1 MTERSRARRILLV
14 DDSPSDAALLTRYL
28 TRDQN
33 EEYEVA
39 TADSGDV
46 GLELA
51 RSLQPDV
58 VLLDYDLPDL
68 DGLEF
73 LDELTRMH
81 GEADLPVVL
90 AITGQSD
97 PRVAAE
103 LIRRG
108 ALDYL
113 AKNDLT
119 EEAVRLAVRQAL
131 RTRVLREDLNR
142 QIREQEAARAE
153 LVASLERAS
162 YLASFSE
169 LLTRSLDVGSVINA
183 VALLAI
189 PYVADACFVD
199 VFENG
204 ALARRTVELSDAV
217 KVRLRGSLT
226 REPPDGEA
234 PEGVARAIRSSQS
247 VAYGASWLSAVA
259 RWDPAVSELLA
270 HGVIGSLIVVPL
282 AFDEQPLGALSFV
295 SIRPHGPHAQSV
307 AEEIGRRVSAAL
319 ANARAFEAQRIAILA
334 SEAAQ
339 RRLNTLSRASGVFAR
354 SFDWHETMHA
364 FVDVLV
370 PAFCDTASVIIVE
383 DGGPRMI
390 ASRSGT
396 LDGTIEPRVE
406 ETLAS
411 GKTEFASDSGSSIT
425 VPIAGTAAPAVLGAL
440 SIVAGGARRFTL
452 DDIAVAE
459 DLGRRAGMYL
469 SNARLFERE
478 RDIARTL
485 QTSLLPAEV
494 PKLDGIEIAA
504 QVIAG
509 AEGLEVGGDWYDVV
523 PLARGRVAFAIG
535 DVAGRGVLAAA
546 TMGQLRSSLRA
557 YTLEGL
563 EPSDALARL
572 NGFVLSQERMQ
583 FATVALGVLDTTTG
597 GLSFA
602 SAGHLPP
609 LLIESNGAASLVN
622 AASSLPVGLLAE
634 TYYEQ
639 SEHCLHPG
647 DTLALYTD
655 GLIESRTRS
664 IDEGFASLLELS
676 ANEVGAPEALVAKLL
691 GRLASD
697 AGDDVTVLALR
708 FGADRRYG
716 ARVEARPA
724 FGVTYAAVPGSAP
737 LVRHRLGRY
746 LEELGLPKPA
756 IMDAQVA
763 AGEAVANA
771 VEHAY
776 AGSVHPGHF
785 SLRAFVEE
793 ETVVI
798 EVLDRGIW
806 RQRSGE
812 VVAPLLSERG
822 RGLTLMHALA
832 QDVRIDH
839 DDTGTRVRLVFALV
853 PVAEAF
859 RAATSA

>member
-33 EEYEVA
+33 EDYELT

-46 GLELA
+46 GLELV
-51 RSLQPDV
+51 RTLRPDV

-73 LDELTRMH
+73 LDELTRLH
-81 GEADLPVVL
+81 DEADLPVVL

-119 EEAVRLAVRQAL
+119 EEVVRLAVRQAL
-131 RTRVLREDLNR
+131 RTRTLREDLNR
-142 QIREQEAARAE
+142 QTHEQEASRAE

-169 LLTRSLDVGSVINA
+169 LLTRSLDVRSLIDS
-183 VALLAI
+183 VALLTI

-199 VFENG
+199 VIENG
-204 ALARRTVELSDAV
+204 ELDRRTLEVSGAL
-217 KVRLRGSLT
+217 RLRLGAPLT
-226 REPPDGEA
+226 KQTPDREA
-234 PEGVARAIRSSQS
+234 REGVARAIRSSQS
-247 VAYGASWLSAVA
+247 VSYRATWLAAVA
-259 RWDPAVSELLA
+259 RWDPAIAELLA
-270 HGVIGSLIVVPL
+270 HGLIGSLIIVPL
-282 AFDEQPLGALSFV
+282 TFDEEPLGALSFV
-295 SIRPHGPHAQSV
+295 AMHRHGPHAQGV
-307 AEEIGRRVSAAL
+307 AEEIGRRASAAL
-319 ANARAFEAQRIAILA
+319 ANARAFEAQRIAMVA

-339 RRLNTLSRASGVFAR
+339 RRLNTLSSASAVFAR
-354 SFDWHETMHA
+354 SFDWRETMHA
-364 FVDVLV
+364 FVEVLV
-370 PAFCDTASVIIVE
+370 PAFCDHASVVIVE
-383 DGGPRMI
+383 DGGRKTF
-390 ASRSGT
+390 ASRSGGA
-396 LDGTIEPRVE
+396 DGALALPVDS
-406 ETLAS
+406 TLAT
-411 GKTEFASDSGSSIT
+411 GKTEFVSESGSSIT

-440 SIVAGGARRFTL
+440 SITATASRRFTL

-469 SNARLFERE
+469 TNARLFERE
-478 RDIARTL
+478 REIARTL
-485 QTSLLPAEV
+485 QKSLLPAGV
-494 PKLDGIEIAA
+494 PSIEGIEIAA

-509 AEGLEVGGDWYDVV
+509 AEGVEVGGDWYDIV
-523 PLARGRVAFAIG
+523 PLPRGRVAFAIG

-557 YTLEGL
+557 YALEGL

-583 FATVALGVLDTTTG
+583 FATVALGVLDTASG
-597 GLSFA
+597 ALSFA

-609 LLIESNGAASLVN
+609 LVVESNGAASLVN

-634 TYYEQ
+634 TFYEQ
-639 SEHCLHPG
+639 SEHRLHPG

-676 ANEVGAPEALVAKLL
+676 GNETGAPEALVAKLL

-708 FGADRRYG
+708 FGADRRSG
-716 ARVEARPA
+716 ARVEQPPA
-724 FGVTYAAVPGSAP
+724 FGVTYAAIPGSAP
-737 LVRHRLGRY
+737 LVRHRLARY
-746 LEELGLPKPA
+746 LEDLGLLAPA

-785 SLRAFVEE
+785 SLRAFVEDDS
-793 ETVVI
+793 VVI
-798 EVLDRGIW
+798 EVLDRGVW

-832 QDVRIDH
+832 EDVRIDH
-839 DDTGTRVRLVFALV
+839 DETGTRVRLVFPLTPAG
-853 PVAEAF
+853 AIQ
-859 RAATSA
+859 AATSA